1 MRWDEFT
8 TDKLYFQ
15 ENIFPIQKIEEEPAT
30 SDISCTKDDRTG
42 RLTMKYHSPIDFEL
56 QDKNCWEIQRNMGSS
71 VVTCVKAHTGDEDFT
86 AGGGAD
92 ISTIEIYNPFMTQKL
107 TEDL

>member
-42 RLTMKYHSPIDFEL
+42 RLTGTFSHPLGYTSE
-56 QDKNCWEIQRNMGSS
+56 
-71 VVTCVKAHTGDEDFT
+71 
-86 AGGGAD
+86 
-92 ISTIEIYNPFMTQKL
+92 QKL
-107 TEDL
+107 IHVRKSYHLLRQINRYRI